1 MTYNSS
7 LMKLGSNL
15 YNSNNQNID
24 WNKAVKYTEYSM
36 GFDLIT
42 GTMSGLTNYFQT
54 KSNYYLQ
61 TTEMYNQTIPL
72 YQKIGAQAREQMN
85 NQANQYLNGGIDVS
99 QGTAF
104 KVVSHTQE
112 QGTMKLNE
120 IQNNLNTNVSN
131 MRKMSSSQATAGLMM
146 GIAQGFNSA
155 VNRGFDFMN
164 MASQAGVFVR
174 IPLILLSHPWR
185 RGSREME
192 SFL

>member
-7 LMKLGSNL
+7 LMKFGSNL

-24 WNKAVKYTEYSM
+24 WDKALKYTEYSM
-36 GFDLIT
+36 GFDLIS
-42 GTMSGLTNYFQT
+42 GAMSGLTNYFQS

-61 TTEMYNQTIPL
+61 STEMYNQAIPL
-72 YQKIGAQAREQMN
+72 YQKIGAQVREQIN
-85 NQANQYLNGGIDVS
+85 QQANQYMNAGVDVS

-120 IQNNLNTNVSN
+120 IQNNINTSINN

-146 GIAQGFNSA
+146 SITQGFNSA
-155 VNRGFDFMN
+155 VNRGFDFMS
-164 MASQAGVFVR
+164 MASQAGVF
-174 IPLILLSHPWR
+174 SKN
-185 RGSREME
+185 
-192 SFL
+192 